1 MSRRG
6 HCAVTILL
14 YTFNTFSESGLINIY
29 RSIII
34 HTFLTILVFLA
45 VELLQ
50 FVSNTAT
57 SLTQPMNIYNMT
69 VISWAEFYQVLL
81 GESEMILIILDD
93 WWFPYEKI
101 AELFI
106 QKFSNRG
113 KIW

>member
-1 MSRRG
+1 
-6 HCAVTILL
+6 
-14 YTFNTFSESGLINIY
+14 
-29 RSIII
+29 
-34 HTFLTILVFLA
+34 
-45 VELLQ
+45 
-50 FVSNTAT
+50 
-57 SLTQPMNIYNMT
+57 MNIYNMT